1 MKRAAMNKAIKNTKA
16 FKDFKAESSNQTTKP
31 RAMQQVKEY
40 IDNQLKTLDRGFVA
54 TPATAEDLEA
64 FARANGG
71 SMDIVLMQMAI
82 QYGYRLAL
90 ENVAEALGE

>member
-1 MKRAAMNKAIKNTKA
+1 MNKAIKNTKA